1 MTFSFLT
8 FLGPNASVL
17 LSSQS
22 GYIRLLR
29 IPPPSPNHFTLRL
42 SSCCNW
48 TGFDRL
54 PFLFISFPFF
64 FCFLPI
70 FISLSFSLE
79 CGIFSFLL
87 FPSQS
92 FVHFF
97 SYDLIEHFPLL
108 PLVSLLCIQRQRRC
122 RKKRRKE
129 DQDKAKG
136 CVLYGRRKAFWLQ
149 RTTPFALKQ

>member
-17 LSSQS
+17 LSSLS

-48 TGFDRL
+48 TAFDRL

-64 FCFLPI
+64 LLLTHFY
-70 FISLSFSLE
+70 FS
-79 CGIFSFLL
+79 
-87 FPSQS
+87 P
-92 FVHFF
+92 FF
-97 SYDLIEHFPLL
+97 SRMQYIQFFAFFLSILCPFFQMTSLNIFLYSPWCLYFAFKDRGGAGKKEERRTKIKLKAVCYRVEGKLSGCRELHPL
-108 PLVSLLCIQRQRRC
+108 P
-122 RKKRRKE
+122 
-129 DQDKAKG
+129 
-136 CVLYGRRKAFWLQ
+136 
-149 RTTPFALKQ
+149 